1 MKLSVSAALFL
12 ALSGASTMAF
22 VPQSIQRT
30 AASTSLNMAA
40 EGSDR
45 RSFVGQVRLA
55 CLALLPLGFGCASI
69 TYLQTDP
76 RGCHKCVGRAIGD
89 SILVSGTQARFE
101 NIMFLVITFS
111 SPLRV
116 PPPIHPNIRPHLL
129 PPPRPSRLP
138 PAVRPPPPRP
148 LPPRCGSRSRSPSRT
163 PSTTLISTGKEWA
176 CMRNRSRMGKSDG
189 HRNVPPLP

>member
-1 MKLSVSAALFL
+1 MNLSISTALFL

-55 CLALLPLGFGCASI
+55 CAGLVARLWMCI
-69 TYLQTDP
+69 DNYLQADP
-76 RGCHKCVGRAIGD
+76 RGCHKCVGRTIGD
-89 SILVSGTQARFE
+89 SILDIASGTQAHFE
-101 NIMFLVITFS
+101 NIMFLLITFTH
-111 SPLRV
+111 PHFV
-116 PPPIHPNIRPHLL
+116 FPPPIHPNIRPHLL
-129 PPPRPSRLP
+129 LPLRPSRLP
-138 PAVRPPPPRP
+138 PAACPPPPRP

-163 PSTTLISTGKEWA
+163 PSTTLISTGKE
-176 CMRNRSRMGKSDG
+176 
-189 HRNVPPLP
+189 

>member
-55 CLALLPLGFGCASI
+55 CAGLVAIRLWMCIDNLLADGPAWMLLM
-69 TYLQTDP
+69 Y
-76 RGCHKCVGRAIGD
+76 
-89 SILVSGTQARFE
+89 
-101 NIMFLVITFS
+101 
-111 SPLRV
+111 
-116 PPPIHPNIRPHLL
+116 
-129 PPPRPSRLP
+129 
-138 PAVRPPPPRP
+138 
-148 LPPRCGSRSRSPSRT
+148 
-163 PSTTLISTGKEWA
+163 W
-176 CMRNRSRMGKSDG
+176 SD
-189 HRNVPPLP
+189 